1 MDRFDTGADFTGQG
15 FRRLRAD
22 HVFHENRP
30 HVVGPAIVG
39 QAGQLAGTGLAAGK
53 DGFDAVL
60 GQAEVAAEVGKGC
73 MACDEI
79 LAGDAGEFAGIFILQ
94 GLELLFVVPGIV
106 AVIVGVGRIGFSQG
120 GGDIGNFYLGVY
132 QTQPDVRVI
141 SAVLLDVFFIGQGN
155 RRDTLG
161 RIDRVE
167 CRILGGL
174 DDFGSPRFHAQT
186 AVNEELGF
194 AEVFNGLRRRLK
206 FMGFCPI
213 GDECVDI
220 DFIAAYG
227 LGKFFQG
234 VESDS
239 DF

>member
-1 MDRFDTGADFTGQG
+1 MFSSSLYSEILVQAAGVDFFQIVAHAVQVGFVVFARFDGVDRFDTGADFTGQG

-120 GGDIGNFYLGVY
+120 GGDIGNFYLAFTRLN
-132 QTQPDVRVI
+132 QM
-141 SAVLLDVFFIGQGN
+141 
-155 RRDTLG
+155 
-161 RIDRVE
+161 
-167 CRILGGL
+167 C
-174 DDFGSPRFHAQT
+174 GS
-186 AVNEELGF
+186 
-194 AEVFNGLRRRLK
+194 
-206 FMGFCPI
+206 
-213 GDECVDI
+213 
-220 DFIAAYG
+220 
-227 LGKFFQG
+227 
-234 VESDS
+234 
-239 DF
+239 